1 MDDTVSLPGRAFPIC
16 AQNQN
21 NDALDHLQVSQ
32 QHDNNN
38 NKTTT

>member
-32 QHDNNN
+32 QHNNN
-38 NKTTT
+38 RKTTT